1 MAFMATPSAS
11 PSRAANRV
19 MGSIIAARGPP
30 PLGYNSGMEP
40 RLPRPDGERLGAMVA
55 LVLLASGLSR
65 IVQLPAV
72 EAEFGLLGLLVR
84 LRLDTQFVMLT
95 LAAGLAFTGVDWLL
109 PSHPRVV
116 PAGAWAPPLRAP
128 GGGCLRHPAGVIGHR
143 GGRLAHPGTALRDRG
158 SSG

>member
-1 MAFMATPSAS
+1 MAFMAPPSPS

-19 MGSIIAARGPP
+19 MGSIIAARRSSR
-30 PLGYNSGMEP
+30 LGYNSGMEP

-109 PSHPRVV
+109 QSHPLAAQAR
-116 PAGAWAPPLRAP
+116 P
-128 GGGCLRHPAGVIGHR
+128 GLGHR
-143 GGRLAHPGTALRDRG
+143 GVPGLGAPGPGALPARG
-158 SSG
+158 